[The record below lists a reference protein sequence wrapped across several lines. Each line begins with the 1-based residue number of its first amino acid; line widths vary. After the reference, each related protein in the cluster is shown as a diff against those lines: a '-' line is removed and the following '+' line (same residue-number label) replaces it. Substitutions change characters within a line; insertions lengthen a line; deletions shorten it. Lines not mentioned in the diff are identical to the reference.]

1 MRTDTVISLY
11 SYLIVVRN
19 SLWGLSAVNGRQ
31 LIIFLGGIYTAVAV
45 VSPLVPIL
53 GAMSL
58 EIRLIISLLTGV
70 PGMILL
76 YGGYRLSE
84 MNIHSVLYDRIAGWC
99 VAGIGVMSGILILS
113 ATVDGLSDIVPNA
126 LILTA
131 LGSGAGFEIGLYDAK
146 ARTRAREAEQ
156 RSRELA
162 YHNNQLENFARS
174 LAHELRN
181 PLTIAQGYHQ
191 QSQPQNTEAA
201 QKVTLA
207 HKRIE
212 VMIKELLDSVK
223 RSKVNVED
231 TPIQLAELAPKVW
244 DNLPMKTES
253 ATLHVDTDRTI
264 RGNPIHMEQLLEKL
278 FENSIEHSEEGVVV
292 RIGDLE
298 DGFYVE
304 DDGPGIPDSTHV
316 DAIKGGFTTRG
327 HGMGLGLT
335 IVRQITDLYD
345 WNWTLTESEDGGVRV
360 EFTDV

>member
-1 MRTDTVISLY
+1 
-11 SYLIVVRN
+11 
-19 SLWGLSAVNGRQ
+19 
-31 LIIFLGGIYTAVAV
+31 
-45 VSPLVPIL
+45 
-53 GAMSL
+53 MSL

-70 PGMILL
+70 PGLVL
-76 YGGYRLSE
+76 SYGGYRLPE
-84 MNIHSVLYDRIAGWC
+84 MNIHPVLYDRIAGWC
-99 VAGIGVMSGILILS
+99 FAGIGVMSGILILN
-113 ATVDGLSDIVPNA
+113 ATVNGLSNLAPNA

-131 LGSGAGFEIGLYDAK
+131 LSSGAGFGIGLYDAK

-162 YHNNQLENFARS
+162 YHNNQLENFARL

-181 PLTIAQGYHQ
+181 PLTIARGYHQ
-191 QSQPQNTEAA
+191 QSQPRDTEAA

-207 HKRIE
+207 HERIE
-212 VMIKELLDSVK
+212 AMIDELLDSVE

-231 TPIQLAELAPKVW
+231 TRIQLAELAPRVW
-244 DNLPMKTES
+244 DDLPMKTES
-253 ATLHVDTDRTI
+253 ATLRVDTGRVI
-264 RGNPIHMEQLLEKL
+264 RGNPIHMEQLLAKL
-278 FENSIEHSEEGVVV
+278 FENSIEHSEGRVIV

-304 DDGPGIPDSTHV
+304 DNGPGIPDSIHDDV
-316 DAIKGGFTTRG
+316 IKGGFTTRG

-335 IVRQITDLYD
+335 IVTQIIDLYD